1 MGVEHTRFE
10 AFAICVRGRKKE
22 LKEQVPDEIKK
33 RLGFQLK
40 KVQLGYKPDD
50 FKPMPGVGKGVLE
63 IRVQDENGGNTGR
76 CFYIAKFEEAIWV
89 LHSFVKKT
97 QKTSQRN
104 IKIGQQRLKQVQ
116 EPRTDVKE

>member
-1 MGVEHTRFE
+1 MGLSTHDLKPLRYASE
-10 AFAICVRGRKKE
+10 AAKKE
-22 LKEQVPDEIKK
+22 LKESVPDVIRK

-40 KVQLGYKPDD
+40 KVQL
-50 FKPMPGVGKGVLE
+50 E
-63 IRVQDENGGNTGR
+63 IRVQDETGGNTGR
-76 CFYIAKFEEAIWV
+76 CFYIAKFAEAIWV

-116 EPRTDVKE
+116 EARQDGKD

>member
-1 MGVEHTRFE
+1 MSTHDLKPLRYASE
-10 AFAICVRGRKKE
+10 AAKKE
-22 LKEQVPDEIKK
+22 LKESVPDVIRK

-40 KVQLGYKPDD
+40 KVQLGYRPDD
-50 FKPMPGVGKGVLE
+50 FKPMPSVGKGVLE
-63 IRVQDENGGNTGR
+63 IRVQDETGGNTGR
-76 CFYIAKFEEAIWV
+76 CFYIAKFAEAIWV

-116 EPRTDVKE
+116 EARQDGKD